1 MSLCKYKNAFGKLGT
16 GIHSYKIRGVS
27 VLDFGVAAIAAYL
40 LSLLLRTPFWITFIL
55 FLILGIIIH
64 RMFCVR
70 EPLWIN
76 GCFLSNCAF
85 SRHTYFNCY

>member
-1 MSLCKYKNAFGKLGT
+1 MAFGLCKYKNAFGKLNT
-16 GIHSYKIRGVS
+16 GIHSYKIGGVS

-40 LSLLLRTPFWITFIL
+40 LSLLLRTNFLTTLIL

-70 EPLWIN
+70 TTVDKWLFPNAI
-76 GCFLSNCAF
+76 
-85 SRHTYFNCY
+85 